1 MARDRNICSRQR
13 FNTVN
18 WVLAKSLEG
27 LERWALSL
35 GFQEWCRDTRSW
47 VTREAAASEAIE
59 LLEHMITA
67 EIREWQSWN
76 RALVTAVTSP
86 SCWGLPWALEATA
99 ACASTPLTQDSRGWH
114 DSLLQKKISHL
125 CETLPANQAMLE
137 DDHSHFSL
145 GVSYSCISTAGPYWN
160 PEH

>member
-18 WVLAKSLEG
+18 RVLAKSLEG

-35 GFQEWCRDTRSW
+35 GFQEWCRDTQSW

-67 EIREWQSWN
+67 EIREWRSWN
-76 RALVTAVTSP
+76 CALVTAVTSP
-86 SCWGLPWALEATA
+86 SCWWLHWALEATA
-99 ACASTPLTQDSRGWH
+99 ACVSTPLTQ

-125 CETLPANQAMLE
+125 RETLPANQATSE
-137 DDHSHFSL
+137 DDHSHLSL
-145 GVSYSCISTAGPYWN
+145 GISYSCISTAGPYWN